1 MSRGCHKR
9 ARERRVSDGEI
20 CSPTE
25 TWQEAHY
32 PRQTVPPRFSFVAP
46 LVVAVVLA
54 GGCARHVNLGSLGD
68 GADAGILWQA
78 TFEPGDLSEWES
90 DGHGGVYTDG
100 KAPDPVATQ
109 DQAHHG
115 RYAGVVTFSP
125 ASATPTFSYFFREQ
139 PIPAQAYYGAWFF
152 LPAGLDVRSFVSLL
166 HFGYHQTAGDPS
178 TTAIWDVDLQPDT
191 NGSLV
196 PRLYETGA
204 ASPVAPQPAVP
215 VSPATWV
222 HFELL
227 FKKAADATGQ
237 IVAWQD
243 GVQVMNVANVVT
255 APTDWIQWDVGGGSL
270 DAITPSPL
278 SIYVDDVTISSSR
291 VGP

>member
-1 MSRGCHKR
+1 LPSRFPF
-9 ARERRVSDGEI
+9 AV
-20 CSPTE
+20 
-25 TWQEAHY
+25 
-32 PRQTVPPRFSFVAP
+32 P
-46 LVVAVVLA
+46 LVVTVVLG
-54 GGCARHVNLGSLGD
+54 GGCGRHVYLGGSGD
-68 GADAGILWQA
+68 GGDAGILWQA
-78 TFEPGDLSEWES
+78 TFEPADLSEWEA

-109 DQAHHG
+109 QQVHRG
-115 RYAGVVTFSP
+115 RYAGLVVFSP
-125 ASATPTFSYFFREQ
+125 ASATATFSYLYREQ
-139 PIPAQAYYGAWFF
+139 PSPAQAYYGAWFF
-152 LPAGLDVRSFVSLL
+152 IPAGLDVRSFISLL
-166 HFGYHQTAGDPS
+166 HFGYHQAANDPS
-178 TTAIWDVDLQPDT
+178 TTAIWDFDLQPDA

-196 PRLYETGA
+196 PRLYQTGA
-204 ASPVAPQPAVP
+204 ASPVAARPAVP
-215 VSPATWV
+215 VAPATWV

-243 GVQVMNVANVVT
+243 GVQIMDVTNVIT